1 MSNRGPDAGQKYIR
15 CMPEAIAAIP
25 AVTTL
30 NWGIALTQGGKKS

>member
-1 MSNRGPDAGQKYIR
+1 
-15 CMPEAIAAIP
+15 MPEVIAAIP